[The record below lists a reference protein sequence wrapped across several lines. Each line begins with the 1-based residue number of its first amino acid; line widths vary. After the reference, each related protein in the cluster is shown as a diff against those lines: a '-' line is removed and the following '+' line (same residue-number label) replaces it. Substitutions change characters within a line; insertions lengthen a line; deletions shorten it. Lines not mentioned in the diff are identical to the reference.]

1 MPGMSSTSNIRPS
14 RLRGLLAA
22 CTSCALLCVTL
33 LVAIGPARPADA
45 SASVAAT
52 TTPAPR
58 PSSPRWPDDG
68 ATDHPIA
75 STGCKLPP
83 TATPGKTSEESL
95 AVNPATNQGFTT
107 RSYWIHLPPGYE
119 ASRPTPLV
127 LVFHGGGGTS
137 AGAESS
143 TGISRLADQK
153 GFIAVYPQGLPFSQ
167 LGGNYTTWAATGPL
181 DSISGGT
188 DDLLFVSVLLDALQA
203 RYCVDPRRIYATGF
217 SAGGA
222 MTAFLTCGL
231 TGRIAAFAPFSGDA
245 YQFLGGCFPRHPTSI
260 IEFHGGADPHELY
273 VGIPAREDPDW
284 RRMGVMEWLTTW
296 GDRDHCTGSPRAFM
310 NDAAVLAEQW
320 AGCPPGIELVHYRIA
335 GLGHTLPPPIAG
347 KSAIAIMWDFF
358 AAHPLAA

>member
-1 MPGMSSTSNIRPS
+1 MRDPRPP
-14 RLRGLLAA
+14 RPRGWLAVCA
-22 CTSCALLCVTL
+22 PAALLCVTL
-33 LVAIGPARPADA
+33 LAMIGAARPV
-45 SASVAAT
+45 VAGMAGTAT
-52 TTPAPR
+52 ATPTSTPTAL
-58 PSSPRWPDDG
+58 SPRWPDDG
-68 ATDHPIA
+68 ATDHPIS
-75 STGCKLPP
+75 STGCNLSPI
-83 TATPGKTSEESL
+83 AAAGKTSEESL
-95 AVNPATNQGFTT
+95 AVNPATNQGYTT

-119 ASRPTPLV
+119 TSRPTPLV
-127 LVFHGGGGTS
+127 LVFHGGGGTGV
-137 AGAESS
+137 GAESS

-181 DSISGGT
+181 DSISGGA

-260 IEFHGGADPHELY
+260 IEFHGAADPHELY
-273 VGIPAREDPDW
+273 VGVPAREDPDW
-284 RRMGVMEWLTTW
+284 RRMGVMEWLTLW
-296 GDRDHCTGSPRAFM
+296 ADRDQCAGRPRAFM

-320 AGCPPGIELVHYRIA
+320 TGCPPGIALVHYRIA

>member
-1 MPGMSSTSNIRPS
+1 MRDLRPS
-14 RLRGLLAA
+14 RPRGWLAA
-22 CTSCALLCVTL
+22 GMIAVLLGVTL
-33 LVAIGPARPADA
+33 LAMIGSARPVIA
-45 SASVAAT
+45 VAAEAT
-52 TTPAPR
+52 TATPTSTPTAL
-58 PSSPRWPDDG
+58 SPRWPDDG
-68 ATDHPIA
+68 ATDHPIP
-75 STGCKLPP
+75 STGCNLPP
-83 TATPGKTSEESL
+83 IAAPGKTSEESL
-95 AVNPATNQGFTT
+95 TVNPATNLGYTT

-127 LVFHGGGGTS
+127 LVFHGGGGTG

-203 RYCVDPRRIYATGF
+203 RYCVDPQRIYATGF

-245 YQFLGGCFPRHPTSI
+245 YQFLGGCFPRHSTSI
-260 IEFHGGADPHELY
+260 IEFHGAADPHELY

-296 GDRDHCTGSPRAFM
+296 ADRDTCAGGPRAFM

-320 AGCPPGIELVHYRIA
+320 TGCPPGIALVHYRIA
-335 GLGHTLPPPIAG
+335 GLGHTLPPTIAG

-358 AAHPLAA
+358 AAHPLTA

>member
-1 MPGMSSTSNIRPS
+1 MPTMPNMRPS
-14 RLRGLLAA
+14 RSHGRLAA
-22 CTSCALLCVTL
+22 GMTAMLLCVTL
-33 LVAIGPARPADA
+33 LATSGAAQPVVVEAAGAPTAVAT
-45 SASVAAT
+45 S
-52 TTPAPR
+52 TPAAL
-58 PSSPRWPDDG
+58 SPRWPDDG
-68 ATDHPIA
+68 ATDHPV
-75 STGCKLPP
+75 SSMGCALPP
-83 TATPGKTSEESL
+83 IATPGKTSEESL
-95 AVNPATNQGFTT
+95 AVNPATNQGYTT
-107 RSYWIHLPPGYE
+107 RSYWIHLPPDYE
-119 ASRPTPLV
+119 ASHPTPLV
-127 LVFHGGGGTS
+127 LVFHGGGGTG

-167 LGGNYTTWAATGPL
+167 LGGKYTTWAATGPL

-188 DDLLFVSVLLDALQA
+188 DDLLFVSVLLDTLQA

-260 IEFHGGADPHELY
+260 IEFHGAADPHELY

-296 GDRDHCTGSPRAFM
+296 GDRDHCAGGPRAFM
-310 NDAAVLAEQW
+310 NDAAALAEQW
-320 AGCPPGIELVHYRIA
+320 TGCPPGIALDHYRIE

-358 AAHPLAA
+358 AAHPLTA